1 MIEIRNL
8 SFRYG
13 QKEVLSNLSL
23 TLEPGRI
30 YGLLG
35 ENGVGK
41 TTLLSLL
48 CGLKRPARGTI
59 VVPVGGSPWKRKPSF
74 LEWVYFL
81 PDELPAYAG
90 SPLQFEREF
99 APFRRNFDHEGFH
112 RLLQLF
118 EIDTQQRMD
127 QMSYG
132 QLKKVHI
139 AFTLH
144 SGAGLI
150 LMDEP
155 TNGLDIPSKMQFRQA
170 VKSRQNEG
178 SAIVI
183 STHQVRDVA
192 ELLDHLVL
200 MDICRVLLSDSIGHL
215 QEKMYQEG
223 NPFGL
228 SGDFDIEQ
236 VFNAVRTH
244 PEYIL

>member
-1 MIEIRNL
+1 MIRVNNL

-13 QKEVLSNLSL
+13 PREVLSHLSL
-23 TLEPGRI
+23 TLESGHV

-48 CGLKRPARGTI
+48 CGLKKPAEGQI
-59 VVPVGGSPWKRKPSF
+59 VVPVGESPWKRTPSF

-81 PDELPAYAG
+81 PDELPTYNG

-99 APFRRNFDHEGFH
+99 APFRSRFDTEGFH
-112 RLLQLF
+112 QLLYRF
-118 EIDTQQRMD
+118 EIDERQRMD
-127 QMSYG
+127 RMSYG

-139 AFTLH
+139 AFALH

-155 TNGLDIPSKMQFRQA
+155 TNGLDIPSKIQFREA
-170 VKSRQNEG
+170 VKKHNDNPG
-178 SAIVI
+178 IVVI
-183 STHQVRDVA
+183 STHQVRDVS
-192 ELLDHLVL
+192 ELIDHIILMDNRRILLD
-200 MDICRVLLSDSIGHL
+200 DSVAQIH
-215 QEKMYQEG
+215 EKMYQDG

-236 VFNAVRTH
+236 VFNAVRKY
-244 PEYIL
+244 PDLLV